1 MKRVGLQLEKST
13 FVYAYAAPSIE
24 AGLGNTLRLP
34 DRCNKEVIYKAIC
47 DGWQIAGRSND
58 LKTCGLFI
66 PSGLV
71 SVDAGMSYSVNYKR
85 VSCLDPWVKSIP
97 RLLEL
102 LTSRKQLKVFRGS
115 KLIDP

>member
-24 AGLGNTLRLP
+24 TGLGNTLRLP
-34 DRCNKEVIYKAIC
+34 DRCDKEVVYKAVC
-47 DGWQIAGRSND
+47 AGWQIAGRSND

-71 SVDAGMSYSVNYKR
+71 SVDAGTSYLVDCKR
-85 VSCLDPWVKSIP
+85 LSHI
-97 RLLEL
+97 R
-102 LTSRKQLKVFRGS
+102 
-115 KLIDP
+115 